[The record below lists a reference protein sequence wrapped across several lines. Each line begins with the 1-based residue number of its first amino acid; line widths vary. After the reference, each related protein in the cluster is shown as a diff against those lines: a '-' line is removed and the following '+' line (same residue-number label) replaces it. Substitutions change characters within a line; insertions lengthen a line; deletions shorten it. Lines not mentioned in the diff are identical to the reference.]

1 MNSYFISRRIAI
13 RTLSVLAIVCS
24 SMLAVG
30 FSATPA
36 EADLFKLGRS
46 LAVGENAAVGRT
58 RGFVSNGEGVGA
70 LRRGGFAT
78 DRQGNGIAGRGGCV
92 SGLIVD
98 GCRGGTASWNA
109 DGSFSGQSGAA
120 FSGENH
126 LFNTQRNV
134 ARDAA
139 GNMAVARST
148 DASGE
153 RGDYSGNS
161 SFDDGAYSRDA
172 TYTGNEGQAASVE
185 GDWVL
190 GSGGSR
196 AVSCVD
202 AAGGVVDC
210 N

>member
-1 MNSYFISRRIAI
+1 MNSYFIGRRIAI
-13 RTLSVLAIVCS
+13 RTLSLSAIVCG

-30 FSATPA
+30 VSATPA
-36 EADLFKLGRS
+36 EAEVLKLRRG

-58 RGFVSNGEGVGA
+58 RGFVSNGEGIGA
-70 LRRGGFAT
+70 FGRGGLAT
-78 DRQGNGIAGRGGCV
+78 DRQGNGIAGRGGCF

-98 GCRGGTASWNA
+98 GCRGGAASWNA
-109 DGSFSGQSGAA
+109 DGSFAGQSGAA
-120 FSGENH
+120 FSGENR

-139 GNMAVARST
+139 GNVTADRST

-153 RGDYSGNS
+153 RGGYTGSS
-161 SFDDGAYSRDA
+161 SFDDGTYRRDA
-172 TYTGNEGQAASVE
+172 TYTGNEGQSASVQ

-202 AAGGVVDC
+202 ATGTVVDC
-210 N
+210 H